1 MLRHRKISQNEECVK
16 SCMEIYD
23 FAAQV
28 KKYKKRYL
36 NVILKNTG
44 GIPGI
49 NGVSGVKAGRVR

>member
-1 MLRHRKISQNEECVK
+1 MLRRRKIGQNEGCAK

-23 FAAQV
+23 FTAQV

-44 GIPGI
+44 EIPGI
-49 NGVSGVKAGRVR
+49 RGISGVEAGRVR